1 MKIHKI
7 HRRNGTSACGVV
19 VVIDVIRAFT
29 TAAFAFSKGAEKIVL
44 VKEVQDAFNLH
55 KVNPEWKLMGE
66 EGGGYPID
74 GFHFSNSPAE
84 IEAHDLTGKTLVQ
97 RTSSGTQGVV
107 SCAHAG
113 KMLISSFVV
122 ANGTLKRIREMQP
135 DDVTFVITGETCG
148 GEEDYALADYLEASL
163 LGKNPDPAH
172 YLDRV
177 LESKSAKYALANP
190 HDHRCLK
197 KDLDNVVAIDRF
209 PFAMEV
215 MHENGHQ
222 VARMVM

>member
-7 HRRNGTSACGVV
+7 HRRNGSAACGVV

-44 VKEVQDAFNLH
+44 VKEVEDAFSLH
-55 KVNPEWKLMGE
+55 KANPQWKLMGE
-66 EGGGYPID
+66 AGGGYPID

-84 IEAHDLTGKTLVQ
+84 IAEHDLKGLTMIQ

-107 SCAHAG
+107 GCAHAET
-113 KMLISSFVV
+113 MLISSFVV
-122 ANGTLKRIREMQP
+122 AKGTLKRIREIQP
-135 DDVTFVITGETCG
+135 DDVTFVITGETYG

-163 LGKNPDPAH
+163 LGKNPDPAP
-172 YLDRV
+172 YLERV
-177 LESKSAKYALANP
+177 LESKSAKFALANL

-197 KDLDNVVAIDRF
+197 RDLDNVVDIDRF

-215 MHENGHQ
+215 FRENGHQ
-222 VARMVM
+222 IARTVM